1 MHGNRLKTFFSKLIC
16 WSTFLNAQTSVPAEH
31 ILDLYCVRLSNA
43 APFCK
48 NYTKLYFDPKHLE
61 KGLNRVG
68 VGGSEILAALI
79 FLDISCTLT
88 TALIIVGN
96 WEIETWCKMR
106 EILD

>member
-1 MHGNRLKTFFSKLIC
+1 MFSPILSCSNASDTWKHILSTATALKRFFRIIC

-31 ILDLYCVRLSNA
+31 VLDLYCVRLSNA

-68 VGGSEILAALI
+68 VGGR
-79 FLDISCTLT
+79 
-88 TALIIVGN
+88 G
-96 WEIETWCKMR
+96 
-106 EILD
+106 